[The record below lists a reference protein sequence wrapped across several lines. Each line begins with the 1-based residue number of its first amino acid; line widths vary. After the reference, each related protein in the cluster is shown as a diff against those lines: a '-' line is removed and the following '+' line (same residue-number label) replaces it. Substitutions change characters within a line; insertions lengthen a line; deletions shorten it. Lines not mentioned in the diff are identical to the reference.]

1 VCAIALSGEQLCS
14 RLNESLLSA
23 SLARGSGYRR
33 FGILD
38 GRKEQ
43 TVPVMLFPV
52 PGILEVFVLP
62 LLLFKFR
69 VMTLPG
75 SVPFVGR
82 DKLVAH
88 FMINSEFQNTQ
99 GYKVLL
105 QPRMNPDEFFSLIV
119 GEPQPANT
127 FPRAMES
134 VINELLMSALA
145 FDGTIEY
152 CHGVGLKLSHLIHE
166 EQGTKKAVLTLLKQ
180 SLDPHNVLNP
190 GKLGYSYP
198 GDLHHS

>member
-1 VCAIALSGEQLCS
+1 M
-14 RLNESLLSA
+14 
-23 SLARGSGYRR
+23 
-33 FGILD
+33 
-38 GRKEQ
+38 
-43 TVPVMLFPV
+43 PVMLFPV

-119 GEPQPANT
+119 GAISKPA
-127 FPRAMES
+127 FVMGFYIAS
-134 VINELLMSALA
+134 
-145 FDGTIEY
+145 
-152 CHGVGLKLSHLIHE
+152 
-166 EQGTKKAVLTLLKQ
+166 
-180 SLDPHNVLNP
+180 PHDLRLNP
-190 GKLGYSYP
+190 VIEILLVQARKDFIQVPLVDGFRNFLFFLFFLPQVLLGKMFVDQGFQRLR
-198 GDLHHS
+198 